1 MLLILFFSA
10 AYKGAAQ
17 IFPNQQWRP
26 GMAVLTTG
34 DTIKGKIKYNLQ
46 EEVIQ
51 IENKDKVAT
60 FNAAQL
66 TYFEVKPDRLREERV
81 FYSIPLRNK
90 AGYFQPRFYELM
102 SQGEVSLL
110 GREYIAVVT
119 QAGNTSFIRP
129 MNSSFASIVMSS
141 ANTRKF
147 MAYKLFLANSKGDVI
162 PLGETV
168 KSTVN
173 AFGNNKGNLR
183 KFIKE
188 QEMTLLNV
196 FDFVKLVKYYNQLSA
211 SSS

>member
-1 MLLILFFSA
+1 
-10 AYKGAAQ
+10 
-17 IFPNQQWRP
+17 
-26 GMAVLTTG
+26 MAVLTTG